1 MNLVWQI
8 MKKDVRR
15 VAWILGL
22 WAGSGIYLT
31 AYRKFAVVQGSLWD
45 NLGVFSLMT
54 FVALTCAL
62 IAMIV
67 QEDGLAGSNEFW
79 RTRPIAPGK
88 LLTAK
93 LGLIFACYVVLPV
106 VVVVVQSWLFETR
119 LSVADLP
126 YTLPVLAVM
135 VLSCA
140 AMASVTK
147 DLGQYFLGG
156 ILCLMVSVM
165 LALAMTEWIELDPPS
180 KANVL
185 HYGMARLQ
193 GIVAVVGLASIIVL
207 ANQYFLRRKA
217 ASYATIAMAVV
228 VTALVGAF
236 WRWPL
241 L

>member
-8 MKKDVRR
+8 MKKDLRR

-22 WAGSGIYLT
+22 WAVAGIYLT
-31 AYRKFAVVQGSLWD
+31 AYRKFAIVQGSLWD

-67 QEDGLAGSNEFW
+67 QEDGLAGSNESW
-79 RTRPIAPGK
+79 RTRPISPGK
-88 LLTAK
+88 LLAAK
-93 LGLIFACYVVLPV
+93 LGLIFACYVFLPIMVVLL
-106 VVVVVQSWLFETR
+106 QSLLFETSI
-119 LSVADLP
+119 SVTGLP

-135 VLSCA
+135 VLGCA
-140 AMASVTK
+140 AMAAVTK
-147 DLGQYFLGG
+147 DLGRYFLSGL
-156 ILCLMVSVM
+156 LCIMVSVM
-165 LALAMTEWIELDPPS
+165 LALAMTELIELDPQS

-193 GIVAVVGLASIIVL
+193 GVVAIVGLASIIVL
-207 ANQYFLRRKA
+207 ANQYFMRRKA
-217 ASYATIAMAVV
+217 VSYVAIAVAVV
-228 VTALVGAF
+228 GTALVGAF